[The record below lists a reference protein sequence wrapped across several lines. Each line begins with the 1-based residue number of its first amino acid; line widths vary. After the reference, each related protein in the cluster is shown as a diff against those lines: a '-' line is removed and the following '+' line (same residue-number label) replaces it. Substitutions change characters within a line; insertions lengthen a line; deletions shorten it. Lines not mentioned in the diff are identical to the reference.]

1 MIKQTFLIGLIA
13 ATTAISAQK
22 DSTKTFVKNIFTS
35 TQVVNAQT
43 TEVLPKKSWEFK
55 IQHRFGKIG
64 LDSSLVQDF
73 LGMDH
78 TANIRI
84 AFGYSFSDRFYMA
97 VGRTKVLK
105 TYDFEGKYLL
115 MKQTKEQKFPLS
127 IALYANAAIR
137 TERFPNIPDSAYFGD
152 WSTDF
157 YYKPSHR
164 LAYNTQIIFSSKI
177 NDAISLQL
185 TPILIYE
192 NLVGPD
198 LENHTM
204 ALSFSGRF
212 KTGLNS
218 SILFEYG
225 HVLNIR
231 TNGFV
236 NPASLAYEI
245 GTSGHAFSFF
255 ITSSQSILEQRIYTN
270 SSYDYGNAEFIL
282 GFSIKRNF
290 WRK

>member
-1 MIKQTFLIGLIA
+1 MIKQTILAGLIA
-13 ATTAISAQK
+13 VTSAVSAQK
-22 DSTKTFVKNIFTS
+22 DSTKTYVKNVFTN
-35 TQVVNAQT
+35 TQLVNAQT

-64 LDSSLVQDF
+64 LDSSLIQDF

-78 TANIRI
+78 TANIRLG
-84 AFGYSFSDRFYMA
+84 FGYSFSDRFYMA

-105 TYDFEGKYLL
+105 TYDFEGKYVLV
-115 MKQTKEQKFPLS
+115 KQAKEQKVPIS
-127 IALYANAAIR
+127 VALYANAAIR

-152 WSTDF
+152 LSTEF
-157 YYKPSHR
+157 EYKPSHR
-164 LAYNTQIIFSSKI
+164 LTYNTQVIFSSKI

-198 LENHTM
+198 KDNHTL

-212 KTGLNS
+212 KTGLKS
-218 SILFEYG
+218 SILFEYA
-225 HVLNIR
+225 HVVNNR
-231 TNGFV
+231 TDDFV

-255 ITSSQSILEQRIYTN
+255 ITSTQSILEQRIYTN
-270 SSYDYGNAEFIL
+270 SSYAYGDAEFIL